1 MIGIRGQKNKSWL
14 AIYLFQRI
22 IKLEGGTI
30 VFAGYEKQN
39 VITNINTKLP
49 SKLKKH
55 KWTPFFST

>member
-1 MIGIRGQKNKSWL
+1 MIGIRGQKNNSWL

-49 SKLKKH
+49 SKLKKD
-55 KWTPFFST
+55 K